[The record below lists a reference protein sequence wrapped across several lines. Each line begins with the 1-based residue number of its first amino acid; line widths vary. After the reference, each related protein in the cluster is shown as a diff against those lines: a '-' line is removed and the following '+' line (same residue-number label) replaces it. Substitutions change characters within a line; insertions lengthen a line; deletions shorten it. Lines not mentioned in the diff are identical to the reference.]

1 MIFDGRFSTGNY
13 DGILFF
19 NLNIFFTMK
28 TENFNL
34 NDCQNVQLEGVAHV
48 NIDKFVMFCPDNPV
62 PGVVEAFNLKGKG
75 QMMRDGTFGFS
86 PLPVQKKSRGTL
98 LKKVAHGRL
107 SATKD
112 GAYLLTLK
120 VFKHEGLDAAM
131 VMTKEAME
139 AIGEGFKIVN
149 N

>member
-1 MIFDGRFSTGNY
+1 
-13 DGILFF
+13 
-19 NLNIFFTMK
+19 MK
-28 TENFNL
+28 KINFNL

-48 NIDKFVMFCPDNPV
+48 SVDKLVMFCPDNPV
-62 PGVVEAFNLKGKG
+62 PGVVSPFVSNGKG
-75 QMMRDGTFGFS
+75 QLLRDGTFDFS
-86 PLPVQKKSRGTL
+86 PLPPQKRRKGTL

-120 VFKHEGLDAAM
+120 VFKHEALDAAK
-131 VMTKEAME
+131 VMAKEAKE
-139 AIGEGFKIVN
+139 AIEEGFRIVN

>member
-1 MIFDGRFSTGNY
+1 
-13 DGILFF
+13 
-19 NLNIFFTMK
+19 MK

-62 PGVVEAFNLKGKG
+62 PGVVNPFVTNGKG
-75 QMMRDGTFGFS
+75 QLMRDGTFDFS
-86 PLPVQKKSRGTL
+86 PLPPQKRRKGTL

>member
-1 MIFDGRFSTGNY
+1 
-13 DGILFF
+13 
-19 NLNIFFTMK
+19 MK
-28 TENFNL
+28 KINFNL

-48 NIDKFVMFCPDNPV
+48 SVDKLVMFCPDNPV
-62 PGVVEAFNLKGKG
+62 PGVVNPFVTNGKG
-75 QMMRDGTFGFS
+75 QLMRDGTFDFS
-86 PLPVQKKSRGTL
+86 PLPPQKRRKGTL

-139 AIGEGFKIVN
+139 AID
-149 N
+149 